1 MGIRAIITYT
11 NYPQNN
17 PEYAGAGLFFGGTAA
32 ASERFPSIYEI
43 LDENWQ
49 IDISFMATSMGLNQ
63 EIDQPNVKTTVINA
77 VSDLSDVGNIQI
89 TIDNTAIQGKVRI
102 KGTYTKV
109 FDRRQYDIRMLDE
122 SLLED
127 ADIDKLG
134 DKYYAPYNYIPDF
147 RVWLEN
153 GFTVKVE
160 VDPSQ
165 NQGLLGLDGVFTFYR
180 QHTVLNN
187 WEANRRRLIQ
197 IRDNLNRGEQIERN
211 PYNALANSP
220 EEFYNDPNVPPP
232 NTTTGTGTNART
244 YAVPATPITTVS
256 VANPNV
262 AN

>member
-1 MGIRAIITYT
+1 MGIRAIVTYN

-17 PEYAGAGLFFGGTAA
+17 PEYAGAGLFFGGTAT

-49 IDISFMATSMGLNQ
+49 INIEFMATTVGLNE
-63 EIDQPNVKTTVINA
+63 EIDQPSVKTKVLSVA
-77 VSDLSDVGNIQI
+77 SDLSDVGNIQTI
-89 TIDNTAIQGKVRI
+89 IDNTATQGKVTI

-109 FDRRQYDIRMLDE
+109 FEQRQYDVRMLDE
-122 SLLED
+122 SLLID

-134 DKYYAPYNYIPDF
+134 DKYYAPYNYIPDP

-153 GFTVKVE
+153 GFTVRVE
-160 VDPSQ
+160 VDKST
-165 NQGLLGLDGVFTFYR
+165 NITLLGLDGIFTFYR

-211 PYNALANSP
+211 AYNVLANSP
-220 EEFYNDPNVPPP
+220 EEFYNDPSVPNP
-232 NTTTGTGTNART
+232 NTTSGNRT
-244 YAVPATPITTVS
+244 YNVPAAPITTVT
-256 VANPNV
+256 VTNPNV
-262 AN
+262 PN

>member
-1 MGIRAIITYT
+1 MGIRAVITYT
-11 NYPQNN
+11 NYPQGN
-17 PEYAGAGLFFGGTAA
+17 PEYAGAGLFFGGTDA
-32 ASERFPSIYEI
+32 ASERFPPVYEI

-49 IDISFMATSMGLNQ
+49 IEISFMATSQGLNE
-63 EIDQPNVKTTVINA
+63 EIDQPDVKTTVLSA
-77 VSDLSDVGNIQI
+77 VSDLVDVGNIQI
-89 TIDNTAIQGKVRI
+89 TIDNKPTQGKVTI

-134 DKYYAPYNYIPDF
+134 DRYYAPYNYIPDL

-160 VDPSQ
+160 VPPSQ
-165 NQGLLGLDGVFTFYR
+165 NLGLLGLDGIFTFYR

-187 WEANRRRLIQ
+187 WEANRRRLLQ
-197 IRDNLNRGEQIERN
+197 IRDNLNRGEQVERN
-211 PYNALANSP
+211 EYKVLANSP
-220 EEFYNDPNVPPP
+220 AETFDDPAVPPP
-232 NTTTGTGTNART
+232 AATFGTPPNTRT
-244 YAVPATPITTVS
+244 YAVPAAPITTVTES
-256 VANPNV
+256 NPNV